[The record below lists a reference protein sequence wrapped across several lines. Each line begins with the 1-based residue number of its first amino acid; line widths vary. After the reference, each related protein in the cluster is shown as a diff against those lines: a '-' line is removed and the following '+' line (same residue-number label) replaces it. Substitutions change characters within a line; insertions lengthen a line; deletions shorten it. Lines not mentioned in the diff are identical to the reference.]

1 MITDTTK
8 SGNAKLWGLPYAD
21 VEWTGGL
28 YKERFDTCADSTVP
42 HLQRMFES
50 SDISH
55 VLENFKIAA
64 GDAEGEFDGTVFGD
78 GDFYKWMES
87 AVYTA
92 VRRDNQELLNRLEEY
107 IDLIGRAQQ
116 ADGYISTKQIIG
128 ERSGKAARLGDIN
141 DFEVYNFGH
150 LFPSA
155 CLYYRLTG
163 RDSFLQIARGAADYL
178 ENLYAE
184 AEKNGEVQT
193 AVCPSHYMGLA
204 EMYRTTGERKYLDL
218 LKKAIALRD
227 SVKEGMD
234 DNQDSIPLRKHEKI
248 IGHAVRANYLYAGVA
263 DLCLEEDDPELAEV
277 LHKVWKSLVTQKLYI
292 TGGCGALYNGA
303 SPYGYFFKHQLV
315 HQAYGYEYQ
324 LPNVTAYNE
333 TCASIGGVYWA
344 WRMFCLEK
352 KAEYADVLER
362 MVLNVNMAGISMN
375 GKKFFYENMLRRAH
389 ELPYELIWGQERA
402 EYILSYCCPPN
413 LARLLSQ
420 LSEYAYA
427 ADESGIY
434 TVLYGA
440 SRAKVRLSGRT
451 VTLIQETGYPY
462 DGKIR
467 FTFESEG
474 EKDGAV
480 DGKSGTAGKGNG
492 ASDDKSGAET
502 GFVLYLRIPAWVR
515 KGSLTVKNR
524 RDGGMQARELGRAQ
538 AGSYV
543 AVSVQNPE
551 ETEVVLDFNMEA
563 RLTCAHAMVEE
574 DVNQVAVERGPLVYC
589 LEGMDA
595 DIDTLDELILPSDI
609 RLQPEEFEIEGRKV
623 LSLRGDFLRR
633 KSLPGEEADRNAL
646 YRDYVNSGYETVPV
660 RLIPYFAWDNRGLDE
675 MRVWIPVT
683 DVSGRPTTGEKKE
696 HLKI

>member
-150 LFPSA
+150 LFTSA

-524 RDGGMQARELGRAQ
+524 RDGGMQAREFGRAQ

-563 RLTCAHAMVEE
+563 RLTCANAMVEE
-574 DVNQVAVERGPLVYC
+574 DVNQVCVERGPLVYC
-589 LEGMDA
+589 IEGMDA
-595 DIDTLDELILPSDI
+595 EAETLDDLLIPSDI
-609 RLQPEEFEIEGRKV
+609 SLTAEPFEIDGRTV
-623 LSLRGDFLRR
+623 TSLTGTFLKRRTEDAGRGNY
-633 KSLPGEEADRNAL
+633 DREAL
-646 YRDYVNSGYETVPV
+646 YQDYVNRGYERAQV
-660 RLIPYFAWDNRGLDE
+660 RLIPYFAWDNRGMGE

-683 DVSGRPTTGEKKE
+683 DVSAASLSG
-696 HLKI
+696 